1 MEAAGV
7 DRIQWDVMDG
17 VFVPNLTFGPDVI
30 AACRPHAGVMFEAH
44 LMVADPDPML
54 GAYVD
59 AGCEM
64 LIVHAESVT
73 HLHRTLSR
81 RGPALPCGGCVPGVM
96 TVTARRRW
104 LLVAAAVVAIA
115 LALRLT
121 LWRDSGEPSVE
132 EFCAEFAHLL
142 VVDQLS
148 LTVNPNDD
156 TSTREAMD
164 RTARQFADAAAA
176 APAEIR
182 SDMVLLADLT
192 AALSEA
198 VAETASRETFDRAA
212 AVIAAQDPF
221 LETQD
226 AATQRVVDYVTRNC
240 TAAPG

>member
-1 MEAAGV
+1 
-7 DRIQWDVMDG
+7 
-17 VFVPNLTFGPDVI
+17 
-30 AACRPHAGVMFEAH
+30 
-44 LMVADPDPML
+44 
-54 GAYVD
+54 
-59 AGCEM
+59 
-64 LIVHAESVT
+64 
-73 HLHRTLSR
+73 
-81 RGPALPCGGCVPGVM
+81 M

-104 LLVAAAVVAIA
+104 LLIAAAVVAVA

-176 APAEIR
+176 APADIR
-182 SDMVLLADLT
+182 PDMVLLADLT
-192 AALSEA
+192 VALSEA

-226 AATQRVVDYVTRNC
+226 AATQRVVDYVTRHC
-240 TAAPG
+240 IAAPG